1 MAGNKTSSVIAAH
14 RAIYQGRLNK
24 IAKVKFEKKYDSL
37 TESQTQTVDSQFEK
51 DFPDSVITKENYF
64 NTQEIINII
73 KSVAPKKKQRN
84 NTVTEKKKDIKMN
97 SDKVNLEFLKSHL
110 WKAADILRGSLDA
123 SEFRQPVMTLLFL
136 KRLNDRFEENVEKLI
151 KQGKS
156 EKEAN
161 QDFRHDFYI
170 PNEARWEPL
179 SNIRSKVGQ
188 KIDEVCKSI
197 ERANPKL
204 DGVLTNTKYS
214 DPKKY
219 PDDRL
224 ANLISHFNQPRLR
237 NSDLEKED
245 IFGDAY
251 EYLLEQFA
259 DATKK
264 KGGEFFTP
272 REVVKLL
279 VNLVEP
285 KEGMK
290 ICDPTCG
297 SGGMLIV
304 SRRHVEKHGG
314 NPRNLVLD
322 GQESN
327 YGNLAMCKMNMVL
340 HGISDFNIEYGDSLA
355 NPKLVNGG
363 RLKLYDRVLANFPF
377 SMDWDNKGA
386 EKDAYNRF
394 RFGVAP
400 AKDKA
405 DFAFIQHMFSHLNE
419 KGQAAIICSQGV
431 LFRGGV
437 ESQIRQGMIAED
449 IIEGVV
455 ALPEKLFFGTGI
467 PGCVLI
473 LNRNKPE
480 NRKNK
485 IMFIYAA
492 KDYLDGKNRNKLR
505 DSDIEKISSAFQ
517 KFKGIDKYCHV
528 TERDELE
535 ENEFNLNV
543 PRYVDISEP
552 EEEIDIQ
559 ETIDELK
566 KLGEE
571 KEKIEVNVKQDLKE
585 LGFKI

>member
-1 MAGNKTSSVIAAH
+1 MSE
-14 RAIYQGRLNK
+14 
-24 IAKVKFEKKYDSL
+24 KVS
-37 TESQTQTVDSQFEK
+37 
-51 DFPDSVITKENYF
+51 
-64 NTQEIINII
+64 
-73 KSVAPKKKQRN
+73 
-84 NTVTEKKKDIKMN
+84 
-97 SDKVNLEFLKSHL
+97 LEFLKAHL

-123 SEFRQPVMTLLFL
+123 SEYRQPVMTLLFL

-161 QDFRHDFYI
+161 QDFRHDFFI
-170 PNEARWEPL
+170 PPEARWEKL
-179 SNIRSKVGQ
+179 SKIRSKVGE
-188 KIDEVCKSI
+188 KIDDVCTKI
-197 ERANPKL
+197 ERANSKL
-204 DGVLTNTKYS
+204 EGVLTNTKYA
-214 DPKKY
+214 DPRKY
-219 PDDRL
+219 PDDNL
-224 ANLISHFNQPRLR
+224 ANLVSHFNEPRLR

-297 SGGMLIV
+297 SGGMLII
-304 SRRHVEKHGG
+304 SRRYVEKNKG
-314 NPRNLVLD
+314 NPRDLILD

-340 HGISDFNIEYGDSLA
+340 HGITDFNIEYGDVLS
-355 NPKLVNGG
+355 NPKLVDGG
-363 RLKLYDRVLANFPF
+363 KLKTYDRVLANFPF

-386 EKDAYNRF
+386 EKDSYNRF
-394 RFGVAP
+394 RFGVPP

-405 DFAFIQHMFSHLNE
+405 DFAFIQHMFSQLND

-431 LFRGGV
+431 LFRGG
-437 ESQIRQGMIAED
+437 EEEKIREGMINED
-449 IIEGVV
+449 VIEGII
-455 ALPEKLFFGTGI
+455 ALPVKLFFGTGI
-467 PGCVLI
+467 PGCVLL
-473 LNRNKPE
+473 LNKKKPE
-480 NRKNK
+480 KRKNK
-485 IMFIYAA
+485 IIFIYAA
-492 KDYLDGKNRNKLR
+492 KDYLESKRNRLR
-505 DSDIEKISSAFQ
+505 DEDIEKIV
-517 KFKGIDKYCHV
+517 KHFKDFKDDEHYCHIADF
-528 TERDELE
+528 DELK

-559 ETIDELK
+559 ETINELK
-566 KLGEE
+566 KLE
-571 KEKIEVNVKQDLKE
+571 KEREKIEAKVTADLKE
-585 LGFKI
+585 LGFEV